1 MIFLEESLVSQKSL
15 LEFISFLE
23 ELFVTRMDTSVDKDV
38 GSEIQYK
45 RKKLVVANDQRRK
58 ENC

>member
-38 GSEIQYK
+38 GSEI
-45 RKKLVVANDQRRK
+45 
-58 ENC
+58 C